1 MLNSTPEKLAKYA
14 EPLAKAI
21 AEGGIVLVGGKNQLE
36 AYGELDR
43 VITV

>member
-14 EPLAKAI
+14 EPLSKAI